1 MAAETLPLANPADD
15 AQRFVQQFDQLWQ
28 DFDERYNMLRAMRN
42 GPVKAS
48 LALETSQDLK
58 SYLEAVDASPME
70 AQKRRLFEAH
80 RYASDVVKRVRK
92 RAEMFLKFCSDIR
105 SQCELE
111 RQRAVEDE
119 RRKRESQANLF
130 AQQQRE
136 AEVKHLEEIG
146 KPEEA
151 KVRAAAPVIPI
162 TVNVDSNAGKPEGET
177 LVEVWVP
184 KRDEAG
190 EIMFT
195 DQTAALTWLTANP
208 AFHHLVQWQFG
219 KLKKILTENRGML
232 QVPGMI
238 IERKFEART
247 RRAPSDE

>member
-1 MAAETLPLANPADD
+1 MATETLPLTNQADD
-15 AQRFVQQFDQLWQ
+15 AQRFAQQFDELWQ
-28 DFDERYNMLRAMRN
+28 SFDERYNMLRAMRN

-48 LALETSQDLK
+48 LALETAQDLK

-92 RAEMFLKFCSDIR
+92 RAEMFLKYCGGVQSE
-105 SQCELE
+105 CEIE
-111 RQRAVEDE
+111 RQRALEDE
-119 RRKRESQANLF
+119 RRKREAQASLF

-136 AEVKHLEEIG
+136 AEVKHLKEIG

-151 KVRAAAPVIPI
+151 EVRAAAPVIPI
-162 TVNVDSNAGKPEGET
+162 TVNIDSNAGKPEGQT

-184 KRDEAG
+184 KLDESG
-190 EIMFT
+190 EIVFT
-195 DQTAALTWLTANP
+195 DQTAALTWLTAN
-208 AFHHLVQWQFG
+208 AAYHHLVKWQFG
-219 KLKKILTENRGML
+219 KLKRILTENRGML
-232 QVPGMI
+232 QVPGMV

-247 RRAPSDE
+247 HREVRDE